1 MTYIKSV
8 NPNLYATDGKKRF
21 EKNLELFVRELHG
34 KGNCPHLLTLNNIY
48 QIAAYSIEQVSH
60 FLTVASR
67 FEISRFHKSNST
79 ALEHANVLLSRAIF
93 DKKAILNFSKIFN
106 HFGTRSEIS
115 YWAVDDVTVNDFL

>member
-1 MTYIKSV
+1 MTHISEIRANLKDLTLTYIKSV

-60 FLTVASR
+60 FNSCVPVQN
-67 FEISRFHKSNST
+67 FKIS
-79 ALEHANVLLSRAIF
+79 
-93 DKKAILNFSKIFN
+93 
-106 HFGTRSEIS
+106 
-115 YWAVDDVTVNDFL
+115 

>member
-1 MTYIKSV
+1 MTHILEIRANLKDLTLTYIKSV

-67 FEISRFHKSNST
+67 FKISRFHKLNST
-79 ALEHANVLLSRAIF
+79 TPEHAYALIAHNLRPHIRLIF
-93 DKKAILNFSKIFN
+93 DI
-106 HFGTRSEIS
+106 
-115 YWAVDDVTVNDFL
+115 